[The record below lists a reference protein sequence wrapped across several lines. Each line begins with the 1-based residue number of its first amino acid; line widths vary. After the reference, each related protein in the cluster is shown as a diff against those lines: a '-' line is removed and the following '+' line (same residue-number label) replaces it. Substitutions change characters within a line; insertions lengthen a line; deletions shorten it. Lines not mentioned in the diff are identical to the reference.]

1 MVNKWIEHVKKY
13 AKDNNVT
20 YACAISEAKKTYV
33 KVDKELEKKKRSEV
47 NKKLKLKSLLKDYKE
62 AKDQEKELEV
72 IRIKYSD
79 FPKAMKDYF
88 KENAPKF
95 VKLIENKD

>member
-33 KVDKELEKKKRSEV
+33 KIDKKAEEEKKAKSNRSLIV
-47 NKKLKLKSLLKDYKE
+47 KKLVNDIKNAKDKDEATEKAKRKYKDFSKGLKDYI
-62 AKDQEKELEV
+62 KD
-72 IRIKYSD
+72 
-79 FPKAMKDYF
+79 
-88 KENAPKF
+88 NAPKLHA
-95 VKLIENKD
+95 KLTE

>member
-33 KVDKELEKKKRSEV
+33 KVDKEAQKKKTSDI
-47 NKKLKLKSLLKDYKE
+47 NKKLKLKTLLKDYKDS
-62 AKDQEKELEV
+62 KDPEKELEV

-79 FPKAMKDYF
+79 FPKTMKDYF
-88 KENAPKF
+88 KQKAPKF
-95 VKLIENKD
+95 VKLIEG